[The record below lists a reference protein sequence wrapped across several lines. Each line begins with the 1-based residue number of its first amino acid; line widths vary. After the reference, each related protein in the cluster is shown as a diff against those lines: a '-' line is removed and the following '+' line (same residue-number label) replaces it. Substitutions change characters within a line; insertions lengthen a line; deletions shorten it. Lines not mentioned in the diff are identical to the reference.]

1 MPKAEGGPSILPEEQ
16 PAVPAQPKAGQA
28 QPVKP
33 GPGGSMTVNIGDVQ
47 RGTYASHVFKIKND
61 LDRVMHI
68 KNVRGS

>member
-1 MPKAEGGPSILPEEQ
+1 MQ
-16 PAVPAQPKAGQA
+16 RAQQGQA
-28 QPVKP
+28 QPAQP

-61 LDRVMHI
+61 LDRVMHV